1 MPKKESEDNLV
12 KVIVLGEGPRH
23 AEIMLVG
30 QNPGKEEVKLGKPFV
45 GRSGKYL
52 NTVLNKNNIDRSKLY
67 ITSVVKQ
74 STPRNR
80 KPTEQEISIGCR
92 I

>member
-1 MPKKESEDNLV
+1 V
-12 KVIVLGEGPRH
+12 KNIVLGEGPSH
-23 AEIMLVG
+23 AIIMLIG
-30 QNPGKEEVKLGKPFV
+30 QNPGEEEIKRGKPFV

-52 NTVLNKNNIDRSKLY
+52 NTVLIKNNIDRSKLY

-80 KPTEQEISIGCR
+80 KPTEQEIKYWMPYLIDE
-92 I
+92 IK